1 MGWPESTDDLAKFY
15 PTSVLS
21 TGYDILFFWVVR
33 MMMFGL
39 YAMDGVQPFDHVF
52 LHGLIRD
59 ASGKKMSKS
68 RGNVIDPL
76 EWMDTFGTD
85 ATRFTLARGAN
96 PGGDMALA
104 DEWAAGSR
112 NFCTKLWNAT
122 KFAMMNGASVAKELP
137 PAAELTEA
145 DRWIL
150 GRLDTVVSEVDTLFE
165 GFQFAKATNALYQF
179 TWNELCDWYLELAK
193 VQLYNGTDAVA
204 EKARLVLGHVLDTVL
219 RLLHPII
226 PFITEK
232 LWTAL
237 TGGESLVIAQWPTVS
252 GSYAEPVIEGRIADV
267 QKLVTEIRRFR
278 ADQGLK
284 PGQKVAARLSG
295 VGYNELAGHAG
306 AIRSLVRLTEPEEDF
321 APSASLEVGL
331 VAGVAN
337 VELDLSGTV
346 DVAAERKR
354 LQKDLTGA
362 EKELAQTEGKLGNQA
377 FMDKAPANVVDKI
390 KVRRETAV
398 ADIERIKVRLAAL
411 PEV

>member
-1 MGWPESTDDLAKFY
+1 
-15 PTSVLS
+15 
-21 TGYDILFFWVVR
+21 
-33 MMMFGL
+33 MMFGL

-137 PAAELTEA
+137 PAGDLTEA

-193 VQLYNGTDAVA
+193 VQLYNGTEEVA
-204 EKARLVLGHVLDTVL
+204 EKTRSVLGHVLDTVL

-237 TGGESLVIAQWPTVS
+237 TGGESLVIAQWPKAS
-252 GSYAEPVIEGRIADV
+252 GSPSDKSIDARIADV
-267 QKLVTEIRRFR
+267 QKLVTEVRRFR

-295 VGYNELAGHAG
+295 AGYDELAAHAD
-306 AIRSLVRLTEPEEDF
+306 AIRSLVRLTEPEAGF

-331 VAGVAN
+331 VAGVAT

-354 LQKDLTGA
+354 LQKDLAVA
-362 EKELAQTEGKLGNQA
+362 EKELAQTDGKLGNQA
-377 FMDKAPANVVDKI
+377 FMDKAPANVIDKI

-398 ADIERIKVRLAAL
+398 ADIERINVRLAAL
-411 PEV
+411 PEE